1 MENRHQ
7 LALSTH
13 ESRPTPG
20 QREIYWP
27 SAKLN
32 HLHRAG
38 QPGVKQTD

>member
-7 LALSTH
+7 LVISTH
-13 ESRPTPG
+13 EANPTPG

-32 HLHRAG
+32 HLKRAG
-38 QPGVKQTD
+38 QPSAKQAD